1 MAALQA
7 MHSER
12 ELARSRRQVVVWGSA
27 FAMAAASWC
36 AAHAQTTMRATQA
49 VRVTPIVEALQNPW
63 GLAFLPDGRALV
75 TERSGRLRLVTPRG
89 EAANV
94 AGVPP
99 VWARGQGGLLD
110 VCLHPSFAINQTL
123 FLSYAGQNAE
133 GTATRIAR
141 ARLSD
146 GRLIDVT
153 PIFEAGPRIANN
165 FHFGSRLAF
174 GRDGK
179 LYATTGERFSWR
191 DEAQNLGDL
200 RGKIVRL
207 NDDGSIPSDNP
218 FVGQPNIRP
227 EIFSYGH
234 RNPQGLAVHPQTGAL
249 WSHEH
254 GPRGGD
260 EVNILRAG
268 ANYGWPK
275 ATHGIDYS
283 GAIISEHKSLPGMVD
298 PLFVWVPS
306 IAPSGMAF
314 YTGDAMPAWRGSL
327 FIGALAA
334 QLLVRL
340 QLDGERVVQEERLL
354 QRQVGRIRDVRQG
367 PDGRL
372 YLLTDASDGALLRID
387 PA

>member
-1 MAALQA
+1 MRGIA
-7 MHSER
+7 
-12 ELARSRRQVVVWGSA
+12 
-27 FAMAAASWC
+27 AAASSLGL
-36 AAHAQTTMRATQA
+36 AHAQPRAA
-49 VRVTPIVEALQNPW
+49 SALRVTPIVQELQNPW

-75 TERSGRLRLVTPRG
+75 TERMGRLRLVTPRG
-89 EAANV
+89 ETTQV
-94 AGVPP
+94 GGVPP

-110 VCLHPSFAINQTL
+110 VCLHPSFATNQTL

-141 ARLSD
+141 ARLT
-146 GRLIDVT
+146 GAGLADVT

-165 FHFGSRLAF
+165 FHFGCRLAF
-174 GRDGK
+174 GRDAK
-179 LYATTGERFSWR
+179 LYATVGERFAWR
-191 DEAQNLGDL
+191 DEAQNLNDL

-207 NDDGSIPSDNP
+207 NDDGSIPADNP
-218 FVGQPNIRP
+218 FVGRADARP
-227 EIFSYGH
+227 EIFSSGH

-260 EVNILRAG
+260 EINVLRPG

-275 ATHGIDYS
+275 ATHGVDYS
-283 GAIISEHKSLPGMVD
+283 GAVISEHKSLPGMID
-298 PLFVWVPS
+298 PMFVWVPS

-314 YTGDAMPAWRGSL
+314 YTGDAVPAWRGNL
-327 FIGALAA
+327 FIGALVA

-340 QLDGERVVQEERLL
+340 ELDGERVVREERLL

-372 YLLTDASDGALLRID
+372 YLLTDANDGALLRVD

>member
-1 MAALQA
+1 M
-7 MHSER
+7 
-12 ELARSRRQVVVWGSA
+12 V
-27 FAMAAASWC
+27 AASQR
-36 AAHAQTTMRATQA
+36 ASHAQSTTRATQA

-63 GLAFLPDGRALV
+63 SLAFLPDGRALV
-75 TERSGRLRLVTPRG
+75 TERTGRLRLVTPRG
-89 EAANV
+89 EAAIV

-110 VCLHPSFAINQTL
+110 VCLHPGFASNQTL
-123 FLSYAGQNAE
+123 FLSYAGLNAE

-179 LYATTGERFSWR
+179 LFATTGERFSWR
-191 DEAQNLGDL
+191 DEAQNLNDL

-218 FVGQPNIRP
+218 FVGQPSIRP

>member
-1 MAALQA
+1 MLSR
-7 MHSER
+7 HHG
-12 ELARSRRQVVVWGSA
+12 LVSRRKFLGGVTGLASAAVVPTHVA
-27 FAMAAASWC
+27 
-36 AAHAQTTMRATQA
+36 AQTPPRTNIT
-49 VRVTPIVEALQNPW
+49 VRLTPIVQDLQNPW
-63 GLAFLPDGRALV
+63 AIAFLPDGRALV
-75 TERSGRLRLVTPRG
+75 TERTGRLRMVTPRG
-89 EAANV
+89 GTSFV
-94 AGVPP
+94 SGVPP

-110 VCLHPSFAINQTL
+110 VCLHPNFASNQIL
-123 FLSYAGQNAE
+123 FLSYAGLNAD

-141 ARLSD
+141 ARLTD
-146 GRLIDVT
+146 AGLADVT

-165 FHFGSRLAF
+165 YHFGCRLAF

-191 DEAQNLGDL
+191 DEAQNLDDL

-207 NDDGSIPSDNP
+207 NDDGSVPSDNP
-218 FVGQPNIRP
+218 FVGRLNIRP
-227 EIFSYGH
+227 EIFSSGH
-234 RNPQGLAVHPQTGAL
+234 RNPQGLAVHPQTGVL

-260 EVNILRAG
+260 EINILRAG

-298 PLFVWVPS
+298 PIFVWVPS

-314 YTGDAMPAWRGSL
+314 YTGEAVPAWRGSL
-327 FIGALAA
+327 FIGALVA

-340 QLDGERVVQEERLL
+340 ELDGERVVHEERLF
-354 QRQVGRIRDVRQG
+354 QRQIGRIRDVRQG

>member
-1 MAALQA
+1 M
-7 MHSER
+7 
-12 ELARSRRQVVVWGSA
+12 
-27 FAMAAASWC
+27 
-36 AAHAQTTMRATQA
+36 
-49 VRVTPIVEALQNPW
+49 RVTAIAEALQNPW
-63 GLAFLPDGRALV
+63 GLVFLPDGRALV
-75 TERSGRLRLVTPRG
+75 TERAGRLRVVTPRG
-89 EAANV
+89 EAATV
-94 AGVPP
+94 DGVPP

-110 VCLHPSFAINQTL
+110 VCLHPDFARNQTL

-133 GTATRIAR
+133 GAATRIAR

-146 GRLIDVT
+146 GRLTDVT
-153 PIFEAGPRIANN
+153 PIFEAGPRIVNN
-165 FHFGSRLAF
+165 HHFGCRIAF

-179 LYATTGERFSWR
+179 LYATTGDRFNWR
-191 DEAQNLGDL
+191 DEAQNLNDL
-200 RGKIVRL
+200 RGKVVRL

-218 FVGQPNIRP
+218 FVGRPNTRP

-268 ANYGWPK
+268 ANHGWPK

-283 GAIISEHKSLPGMVD
+283 GAVISEHKSLPGMVD
-298 PLFVWVPS
+298 PVFVWVPS

-314 YTGDAMPAWRGSL
+314 YTGDTMPAWRGSL

-372 YLLTDASDGALLRID
+372 YLLTDAGDGALLRIE